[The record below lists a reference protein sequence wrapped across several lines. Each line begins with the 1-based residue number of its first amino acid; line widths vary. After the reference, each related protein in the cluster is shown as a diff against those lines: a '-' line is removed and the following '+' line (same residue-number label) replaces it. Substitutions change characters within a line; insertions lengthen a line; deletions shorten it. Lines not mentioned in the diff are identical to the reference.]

1 MFCLST
7 AITAA
12 LVYDE
17 KREIQPEALINGC
30 LQFATWAGTE
40 MAQEDFD
47 NPASSQDSVNSA
59 TAFLQEF
66 LTHWS
71 RWPELEKEGKST
83 EITDLIC
90 FMIQATESDELAGQ
104 TDQQRLGQLALDIQ
118 CRLPAMREAF
128 AELATR

>member
-17 KREIQPEALINGC
+17 KKEVQPEALINGC
-30 LQFATWAGTE
+30 LHFATWVATE
-40 MAQEDFD
+40 MAQDYFD
-47 NPASSQDSVNSA
+47 DPANFQDSINSA

-66 LTHWS
+66 LSHWS
-71 RWPELEKEGKST
+71 RWPELEKERKST

-90 FMIQATESDELAGQ
+90 FMIHTTESDDERATQ
-104 TDQQRLGQLALDIQ
+104 TDAQRLGQLALNI
-118 CRLPAMREAF
+118 
-128 AELATR
+128 